1 MEPHYDE
8 LPALISV
15 TRAAELIGISRSSAY
30 ILAKAGELPSR
41 RLGGRV
47 FVITSR
53 IHDFIHG
60 TNAQHRDGAA

>member
-53 IHDFIHG
+53 IHDFIHD
-60 TNAQHRDGAA
+60 TTPRNGAA